1 MLTAPN
7 EINHLKANEVFVF
20 GSNEAG
26 RHGKGAALIAKKQFG
41 AKVGQGYGVQG
52 SCFAIPTKNGKLE
65 TLKLTTIAAYVN
77 KFIAYANTHPEKD
90 FLVTRIG
97 CGLAGYKETEIAPL
111 FKDAVDSKNIF
122 LPITFTKILGTL

>member
-1 MLTAPN
+1 MITPDVIDSLKPN
-7 EINHLKANEVFVF
+7 EIFVF

-97 CGLAGYKETEIAPL
+97 CGLAGYKEIEIAPL
-111 FKDAVDSKNIF
+111 FKDAINSKNIF

>member
-1 MLTAPN
+1 MITPDVIDSLKPN
-7 EINHLKANEVFVF
+7 EIFVF